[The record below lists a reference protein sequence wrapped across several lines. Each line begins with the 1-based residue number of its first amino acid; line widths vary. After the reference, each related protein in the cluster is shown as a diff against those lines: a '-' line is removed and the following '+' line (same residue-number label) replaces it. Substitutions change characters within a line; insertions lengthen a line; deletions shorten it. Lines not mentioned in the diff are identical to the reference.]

1 MLVSG
6 KMYPQLVG
14 QTIRWTSIGV
24 GDLNEDGRVDGADLG
39 ALLAAWGSPDQDADL
54 KDDGIVNGA
63 DLGVL
68 LSFWTP

>member
-1 MLVSG
+1 M
-6 KMYPQLVG
+6 
-14 QTIRWTSIGV
+14 